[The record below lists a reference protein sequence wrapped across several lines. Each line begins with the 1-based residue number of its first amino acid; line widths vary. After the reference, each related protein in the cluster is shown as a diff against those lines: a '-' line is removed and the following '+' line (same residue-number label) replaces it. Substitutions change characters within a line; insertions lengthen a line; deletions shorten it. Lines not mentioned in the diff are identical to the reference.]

1 MPAPRHRSR
10 TFRRLRTTTPSG
22 IRKINYK
29 RRMPKAAHCAACGN
43 VLKGTPR
50 VRDAKMRN
58 LPKTMKRPERP
69 FAGMLCSSC
78 MRRKF
83 ISDARNIQ

>member
-10 TFRRLRTTTPSG
+10 TYRRLRTTTPSG

-29 RRMPKAAHCAACGN
+29 KRTPKAAHCTMCGA
-43 VLKGTPR
+43 VLKGMPR
-50 VRDAKMRN
+50 LRDAKFKN
-58 LPKTMKRPERP
+58 LPKTLKRPERP

-83 ISDARNIQ
+83 IEDARKVQ